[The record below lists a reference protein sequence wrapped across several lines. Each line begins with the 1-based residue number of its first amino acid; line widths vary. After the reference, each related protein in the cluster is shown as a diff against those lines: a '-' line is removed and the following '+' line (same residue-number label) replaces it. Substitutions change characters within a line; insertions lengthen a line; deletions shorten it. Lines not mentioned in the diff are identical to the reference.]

1 MYKFR
6 VITTHE
12 ASELVSSIM
21 FDLDG
26 QGVCIQDPQDFD
38 EIDKFG
44 VVWDYKTK
52 NSTDGKVFVEGFFI
66 REDKTQVEES
76 LQESLRFLKE
86 NCTFDVGSLEIQY
99 EEVVDNDWRTEWRK
113 YYSPIVLDQ
122 IAVYPSWIQ
131 PVDNCLPIVKIE
143 PGSAF
148 GTGEH
153 ESTRMCLELIQN
165 LPLVDKQIADVGCGS
180 GILGMAG
187 LVLGAKEC
195 YFSDL
200 DPNAVDNLKVNL
212 ELNNLQ
218 SKSVYEVVSL
228 LEGSNDRYD
237 YIFANITVDI
247 LTLLAP
253 TVREHL
259 KENGQIII
267 SGIIRERGEEIIN
280 IFKDN
285 GFIVMNKLSL
295 GEWQAYRLS

>member
-21 FDLDG
+21 FDLEG
-26 QGVCIQDPQDFD
+26 EGVCIQDPQDFD

-44 VVWDYKTK
+44 VVWDYKTR
-52 NSTDGKVFVEGFFI
+52 NSTDGKVFVEGFFV
-66 REDKTQVEES
+66 REDKDFVEIELRES
-76 LQESLRFLKE
+76 LNFLKE
-86 NCTFDVGSLEIQY
+86 NSTFDVGLLEIQC
-99 EEVVDNDWRTEWRK
+99 EEVVDNDWQTEWKK
-113 YYSPIVLDQ
+113 YYSPIILDK

-131 PVDNCLPIVKIE
+131 PTDNSLPIVKIE

-165 LPLVDKQIADVGCGS
+165 IPLRGKDIADVGCGS

-187 LVLGAKEC
+187 LVLGAKTC
-195 YFSDL
+195 YYSDL

-212 ELNNLQ
+212 ELNDLQ
-218 SKSVYEVVSL
+218 SRSVYEVASL
-228 LEGSNDRYD
+228 LEGTSSCYD

-253 TVREHL
+253 TVRKHL

-267 SGIIRERGEEIIN
+267 SGIIAERGDEIIRVFTDYG
-280 IFKDN
+280 FK
-285 GFIVMNKLSL
+285 VLAKLSL
-295 GEWQAYRLS
+295 GDWQAYQLA